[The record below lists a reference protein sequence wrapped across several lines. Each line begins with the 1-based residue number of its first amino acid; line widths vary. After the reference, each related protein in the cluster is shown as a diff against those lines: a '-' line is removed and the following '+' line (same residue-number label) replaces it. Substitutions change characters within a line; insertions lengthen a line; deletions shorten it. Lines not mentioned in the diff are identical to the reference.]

1 MCSNLEIDHIWIINA
16 VAEQGGCVFLLV
28 AYHPPTCQWLEPP
41 PKKRQKLT
49 IFCKFH
55 DLPNSP

>member
-28 AYHPPTCQWLEPP
+28 AYHPPHLSVVRTPP
-41 PKKRQKLT
+41 QKKRGK
-49 IFCKFH
+49 
-55 DLPNSP
+55 N